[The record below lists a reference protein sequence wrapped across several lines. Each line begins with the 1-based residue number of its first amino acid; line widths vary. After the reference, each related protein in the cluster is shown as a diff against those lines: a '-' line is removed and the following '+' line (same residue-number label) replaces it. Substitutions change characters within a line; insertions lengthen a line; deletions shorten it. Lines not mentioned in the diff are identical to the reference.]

1 MKASGKFAHLLLGF
15 ALSCLAFSSC
25 AAKYDNCY
33 AAGKVPVEKQIYTS
47 SAVLILDETVVF
59 DATQQDHIRK
69 QAERFLAYG
78 SELRIFTFSAY
89 RDGRYTLPVMEV
101 RMATQ
106 LEESVRYT
114 MRKDSVR
121 EFDTC
126 QQASMNNAKRQLN
139 GVLTNYFE
147 RSSSDLANSDILGT
161 LKEIGEAVFPAL
173 RSKNR
178 RLILV
183 SDMLENSGKMSFYGA
198 GGVPRAI
205 DSAAELKMVDSLSL
219 VSDFRGASIYVI
231 GAGVA
236 PIADKKSGSS
246 YRSQAVMAPL
256 KKFWTQYFEKSN
268 GKMAEF
274 GQPLLLTPIGGDK

>member
-1 MKASGKFAHLLLGF
+1 MRVFRNLACTLVGVSFACF
-15 ALSCLAFSSC
+15 AFSSY
-25 AAKYDNCY
+25 AAKHDNCY
-33 AAGKVPVEKQIYTS
+33 AAGKVPTEKQIYTS
-47 SAVLILDETVVF
+47 NAVMMLDETVVF

-69 QAERFLAYG
+69 QAEKLLTYG
-78 SELRIFTFSAY
+78 SELKIFTFSAY

-101 RMATQ
+101 RMAMQ

-126 QQASMNNAKRQLN
+126 QQTSMINAKQQLN
-139 GVLTNYFE
+139 AVLTNYFE
-147 RSSSDLANSDILGT
+147 HSSSDLANSDILGT
-161 LKEIGEAVFPAL
+161 LKEIGDAVFPAL

-205 DSAAELKMVDSLSL
+205 DAATELKMVDSLSL
-219 VSDFRGASIYVI
+219 ASDFRGASIYVI

-256 KKFWTQYFEKSN
+256 KKFWTQHFEKSN
-268 GKMAEF
+268 AKMVEF

>member
-1 MKASGKFAHLLLGF
+1 MKASSKLPYSLLGIT
-15 ALSCLAFSSC
+15 LSCLAFSSY

-33 AAGKVPVEKQIYTS
+33 AAGKVPAERQIYKS
-47 SAVLILDETVVF
+47 SAVLMLDETVVF
-59 DATQQDHIRK
+59 DVTQHDHIRK
-69 QAERFLAYG
+69 QAERLLAYG
-78 SELRIFTFSAY
+78 NELRIFTFSAY
-89 RDGRYTLPVMEV
+89 RDGRYTLPVLEV
-101 RMATQ
+101 RLAMQ

-126 QQASMNNAKRQLN
+126 QQASMNNAKQQLSM
-139 GVLTNYFE
+139 VLTNYFGQ
-147 RSSSDLANSDILGT
+147 SSSDLANSDILGT
-161 LKEIGEAVFPAL
+161 LKEIGESVFPAL
-173 RSKNR
+173 RSKNT

-205 DSAAELKMVDSLSL
+205 DSSAELKMVDNLSL
-219 VSDFRGASIYVI
+219 VSDFRGASVYVI

-246 YRSQAVMAPL
+246 YRSQAIMLPL

-268 GKMAEF
+268 AKIVEF